1 MLNSSEDVP
10 YFGLINVRY
19 YVARWSRRRRID
31 RHRAAYCLRGLGVSR
46 FGLTNLRVLFLAFKI
61 MLQAD
66 PVQFEFSPPLRPTL
80 GEFVFA
86 LSLWWLIGLTII
98 VVGAY
103 GLYRSN
109 NGRIRL
115 LALGSLSL
123 GVAACFLLGFS
134 FTPLNHHRFAWSEDD
149 QNINRWINICV
160 VLMTWGTAPLFFWV
174 GRKIGKRGVK
184 GAKPNEN

>member
-1 MLNSSEDVP
+1 MLNSSEYVQ
-10 YFGLINVRY
+10 YFGLINVRF
-19 YVARWSRRRRID
+19 YVARWARRRRID
-31 RHRAAYCLRGLGVSR
+31 RHRAAYCLRRLGVSR
-46 FGLTNLRVLFLAFKI
+46 FGLTNLRMLFFAFKI

-115 LALGSLSL
+115 LTLGSLSL
-123 GVAACFLLGFS
+123 GVCACFLLGFS
-134 FTPLNHHRFAWSEDD
+134 FTPLNHHRFAWSENDH
-149 QNINRWINICV
+149 INSWINICL
-160 VLMTWGTAPLFFWV
+160 VLMIWGTAPLFFWV

-184 GAKPNEN
+184 GAKPNAN